1 MTAANATGPVGSAG
15 SRGATRI
22 VGLLRRL
29 LQRPELASLGG
40 LVAAFAVFS
49 ILRPDLFLTQDNG
62 VNVAS
67 LAAQYGIVAV
77 GVTLLMIAGHFDLS
91 VGTIVGLTGWAM
103 YYFGNVLGLPPIL
116 TILCTLAV
124 GDAARRAQRRHP
136 GANRPA
142 LLHHHAR
149 DLARLSRHPDDEH
162 QRLSGRGQV
171 SRFLRAS

>member
-1 MTAANATGPVGSAG
+1 MTEANGAGPSGSAD
-15 SRGATRI
+15 SRGATGI
-22 VGLLRRL
+22 GSPPVLRRL

-40 LVAAFAVFS
+40 LAAAFVVFS
-49 ILRPDLFLTQDNG
+49 ILRPDLFLSHDNG

-116 TILCTLAV
+116 TILCALAV
-124 GDAARRAQRRHP
+124 RRRCSERSTASSRCEPGCPRSSSPSRRRSSIAAS
-136 GANRPA
+136 
-142 LLHHHAR
+142 
-149 DLARLSRHPDDEH
+149 SR
-162 QRLSGRGQV
+162 
-171 SRFLRAS
+171 